1 MRRVLRLLPTLVLAT
16 IVVAGRGMSSQALA
30 PASGGGDLVSSAP
43 TTPFPDE
50 VHVAVIDF
58 RFTPANVALPRGGT
72 VVFDHMSTTHHSATD
87 ATGMLLYDSGSVTE
101 SSPPTSYTFEAA
113 GVYPFI
119 CTPHPF
125 MGGRV
130 SVPVRVAPATGPVRK
145 PRTVTWATGPAGDGF
160 VYDVQIRRPGS
171 GWTSWRKATVEPSA
185 SFLADSGT
193 GTYRFRARLHES
205 GVAASRWSWPASLEV
220 G

>member
-1 MRRVLRLLPTLVLAT
+1 VRRVLLLLPTLMLAT
-16 IVVAGRGMSSQALA
+16 SVVAGHASSQAVA
-30 PASGGGDLVSSAP
+30 PDPDGAVLPSEASASAI
-43 TTPFPDE
+43 PDE
-50 VHVAVIDF
+50 VHVAVTDF

-72 VVFDHMSTTHHSATD
+72 IVFDHMSTTHHSATD
-87 ATGMLLYDSGSVTE
+87 ATGMLLYDSGSVNDT
-101 SSPPTSYTFEAA
+101 SPPTSYTFEAA

-130 SVPVRVAPATGPVRK
+130 SVPMRVAPATGSLHK
-145 PRTVTWATGPAGDGF
+145 ARTVTWATGPAPDGF

-171 GWTSWRKATVEPSA
+171 GWTSWRSAAVEPSA
-185 SFLADSGT
+185 SFLADAGT
-193 GTYRFRARLHES
+193 GTYRFRARLHDP
-205 GVAASRWSWPASLEV
+205 GVAASRWSQPAAIEV